1 MSSPSTARLTTSRL
15 DLVPLTPGDA
25 DEMATVLG
33 DEQLYSFIGGVPPTV
48 EQLRERYRRL
58 VVGGSAD
65 GRQEWRNWIV
75 RLSSSGEA
83 IGTVQATI
91 IDAGRRAD
99 VAWVISLARQGRGF
113 ASEAAAALV
122 RWLEARGVQAITA
135 HIHPGHGASA
145 TVAARAG
152 LVPTDEIDADGER
165 IWQRIVGAS

>member
-15 DLVPLTPGDA
+15 ELVPLAAGDA

-48 EQLRERYRRL
+48 DQLRERYRRL

-65 GRQEWRNWIV
+65 GRQEWHNWIV
-75 RLSSSGEA
+75 RLSFSGEA